1 MLRID
6 VHRGDSGSVSVA
18 LSGDLCSAEVAELGR
33 LIEEAC
39 RCGDRVAIDLS
50 ALRRIDREAVRFLAN
65 GGCRGAAIVGC
76 PAYVREWMR
85 CESTV

>member
-6 VHRGDSGSVSVA
+6 VCRSDSRSVSVA
-18 LSGDLCSAEVAELGR
+18 LSGDFCGSEVAALGR
-33 LIEEAC
+33 VIDDAC
-39 RCGDRVAIDLS
+39 RSSERVSIDLS
-50 ALRRIDREAVRFLAN
+50 ALRRIDREAVRFLAL